1 MRRRASRYIVLV
13 CLLGALIGLTMWV
26 TNMKMLK
33 FRPPAAYQEIARRLW
48 EHILMVGLGELI
60 AIGVG
65 IPLGIMVTRP
75 KFKALA
81 PVIVGAANIG
91 QTLPSMAVVAI
102 IAVVL
107 GQFGFLPAV
116 IALFIYGV
124 LPIIRNSYAG
134 INNIDPF
141 IIEAARGMGMS
152 RGKILRKIE
161 LPLARS
167 VIVAGI
173 RTSTV
178 INVGTAA
185 LAALIAA
192 GGMGMIILAG
202 LLNNLPLLVL
212 QGGAPTAALAVV
224 LDFILET
231 VESLITPRGLK
242 VRKARG

>member
-1 MRRRASRYIVLV
+1 MRHRVSRYIVLTV
-13 CLLGALIGLTMWV
+13 LLGMLIGLTVWV
-26 TNMKMLK
+26 TNMQMLK
-33 FRPPAAYQEIARRLW
+33 FRPPATYKEIGSRLW
-48 EHILMVGLGELI
+48 EHLLMVGLAEII

-65 IPLGIMVTRP
+65 MPLGIMVTRP
-75 KFKALA
+75 RFKALA
-81 PVIVGAANIG
+81 PLIVGAANIG

-107 GQFGFLPAV
+107 GQFGFFPAV

-134 INNIDPF
+134 INSINPF

-152 RGKILRKIE
+152 RGKVLRKIE
-161 LPLARS
+161 LPLARP

-212 QGGAPTAALAVV
+212 QGGAPTAALAILLDV
-224 LDFILET
+224 LLESM
-231 VESLITPRGLK
+231 ESLTTPRGLK
-242 VRKARG
+242 VRKAGA